1 MAYTFTME
9 FVETRAFTRW
19 LKEYLTDDEYRRLQA
34 FLASS
39 PEAGD
44 LIPATG
50 GLHKLRWSQQKRG
63 KGKRGGVRVIYC
75 LFPED
80 LQIYLM
86 TLYDKEEANDL
97 TPDQK
102 RFLRNALDQEKR
114 ERKTARGRNRR

>member
-1 MAYTFTME
+1 ME

-50 GLHKLRWSQQKRG
+50 GLRKLRWSQQKRG

>member
-9 FVETRAFTRW
+9 FVETRAFTKW

-34 FLASS
+34 FLANS

-50 GLHKLRWSQQKRG
+50 GLRKLRWSQQKRG